1 VSDRDEPKMGRRVYR
16 NVNKYLN
23 RSSTTPLSVTIMAF
37 PFTFITFCVCS
48 QLHVYMRDSVSCMV
62 HHSYVYVYV
71 YQYMYKHIY
80 KKYYAKHVG

>member
-1 VSDRDEPKMGRRVYR
+1 M
-16 NVNKYLN
+16 
-23 RSSTTPLSVTIMAF
+23 MAF